1 MPHRAVD
8 TLREQLAPW
17 MPGLVVQVL
26 PEVDSTNTELMRRA
40 RAGALPPTLLVA
52 LAQIAGRGR
61 MGRSWYSQPGAA
73 LTFSLGLPLQVRDW
87 SGLSLAVG
95 LSLAQ
100 SLHPDI
106 RLKWPNDLWWQERKL
121 GGILIETASL
131 GAQRHAVIGVG
142 INLVRPDRPDLS
154 TPAAG
159 LQEALPGVDASQAL
173 ERVVPGL
180 MQTLRRFER
189 EGFAPFWADFAAR
202 DGLHQRAVTLSD
214 GTQGTACGVNEAGAL
229 LVHTA
234 AGVQAVTSSEVS
246 VRPRPFAPM

>member
-8 TLREQLAPW
+8 TLREQWAPAL
-17 MPGLVVQVL
+17 PGLAVQVL

-52 LAQIAGRGR
+52 LAQTAGRGR
-61 MGRSWYSQPGAA
+61 MGRSWHSQPGAA

-95 LSLAQ
+95 LSVAQ

-121 GGILIETASL
+121 AGVLIETASL
-131 GAQRHAVIGVG
+131 GTQRHAVIGIG
-142 INLVRPDRPDLS
+142 INLARPQTPDLS
-154 TPAAG
+154 MAAAG
-159 LQEALPGVDASQAL
+159 LQEVVPGIDIRLTL
-173 ERVVPGL
+173 ERVVPNL
-180 MQTLRRFER
+180 IQTLRRFER
-189 EGFAPFWADFAAR
+189 EGFASFVADFAAR
-202 DGLHQRAVTLSD
+202 DGLCQRAVTLSD
-214 GTQGTACGVNEAGAL
+214 GTQGTACGVDERGAL

-246 VRPRPFAPM
+246 VRPRLSAPI